1 MAVIVAERAVTYYS
15 IDLPNNISITRIYTD
30 MIDYLLV
37 HTKATFENK
46 NPNGIET
53 WARLFPASD
62 IIIAHPNG
70 WSVSEQGVLR
80 DAVAQTSWVPAMDL
94 KSRLHFVPEGEASVH
109 FCLSHSRLNS
119 ILTVSDPQPAP
130 DIYLTSVV
138 CSRVYSL

>member
-1 MAVIVAERAVTYYS
+1 
-15 IDLPNNISITRIYTD
+15 

-80 DAVAQTSWVPAMDL
+80 EAVTQTSWVPPMDL

-109 FCLSHSRLNS
+109 FCLAHSGLKS
-119 ILTVSDPQPAP
+119 ILKVSKFQPAP
-130 DIYLTSVV
+130 DVYLTCVV
-138 CSRVYSL
+138 CSPVYSS